1 MDNHG
6 IMNSDLNDSVRHWHA
21 VFCKPR
27 QDGRAEYHLR
37 NQDFDVFRPKV
48 RSQQRRAGRMQTL
61 TESMFPRYLFV
72 RLGRGIDDWS
82 TIRST
87 RGAVGLVRLGG
98 EAPIVPDSVI
108 ESLRIRC
115 SNEDVINLAGTIDYK
130 PNDPIEIIEGPCA
143 GYQALFKARS
153 GEERVVVLLKLLS
166 HERAIELDEN
176 SIRRA

>member
-1 MDNHG
+1 MDSETNRP
-6 IMNSDLNDSVRHWHA
+6 VRNWHA

-27 QDGRAEYHLR
+27 QDSRAEHHLR
-37 NQDFDVFRPKV
+37 NQELEVFRPKV
-48 RSQQRRAGRMQTL
+48 RTRQRRSGRYQMM

-72 RLGRGIDDWS
+72 RLGRGLDDWS

-87 RGAVGLVRLGG
+87 RGAVGLVRVGQ
-98 EAPIVPDSVI
+98 ETPIVPDSVI

-115 SNEDVINLAGTIDYK
+115 SSEDVVNLAGTIDYR

-153 GEERVVVLLKLLS
+153 GQERVIVLLKLLS
-166 HERAIELDEN
+166 HERAIEMDEN

>member
-1 MDNHG
+1 
-6 IMNSDLNDSVRHWHA
+6 MNNPVRNWHA

-27 QDGRAEYHLR
+27 QDGRAEHHLR
-37 NQDFDVFRPKV
+37 NQDLEVFRPKV
-48 RSQQRRAGRMQTL
+48 RTRQRRAGRYQML

-72 RLGRGIDDWS
+72 RLGRGLDDWS

-87 RGAVGLVRLGG
+87 RGAVGLVRVGQ
-98 EAPIVPDSVI
+98 ETPIVPDSVI
-108 ESLRIRC
+108 ESLRLRC
-115 SNEDVINLAGTIDYK
+115 SSEDVVNLTGTIDYQ

-153 GEERVVVLLKLLS
+153 GQERVIVLLKLLS
-166 HERAIELDEN
+166 HERAIEMDEN